1 MEFILIVIAVALGIA
16 LASYILDLLA
26 CVGKFILF
34 TVLILLFCFLGMGGQ
49 YTPTGEL
56 LRELLPFW

>member
-16 LASYILDLLA
+16 LAPSILDLLA

-34 TVLILLFCFLGMGGQ
+34 TVLILLFYFLVMGGRH
-49 YTPTGEL
+49 TRIGEL
-56 LRELLPFW
+56 LGELLPF